1 LFAIIAFSP
10 YVSVVKIAG
19 PLLGIAVTALS
30 LPALAEEGAT
40 SPWSE
45 ADHAALRLIAGPTA
59 ASGKQRVGVEI
70 KLAPGYRTYWRNPG
84 DSGVPPAFDW
94 SGSTN
99 VAGLDVRWPVPER
112 FVDSSGHS
120 IGYVEEVVLPISVQP
135 LDAAQPVMLML
146 KLDYAICEKMC
157 IPVKSEARLWLEP
170 GVTNVTSARLEQ
182 YEARVPVPAKLGE
195 HKQQLALTDAQV
207 DTTGA
212 KPELALKIHVPGE
225 GKVED
230 VFVEGPGMWT
240 FGKPSLV
247 PQPDGT
253 ILARIKVRDR
263 PKGAAGPTPIIVTL
277 RGQPAASETRLELDI
292 PAGKP

>member
-19 PLLGIAVTALS
+19 TLLGIAFTALS
-30 LPALAEEGAT
+30 LPALAEEGAM
-40 SPWSE
+40 SPWSQT
-45 ADHAALRLIAGPTA
+45 DHAALRLIAGPTA
-59 ASGKQRVGVEI
+59 ASGKQRVGIEI
-70 KLAPGYRTYWRNPG
+70 KLTPGYKTYWRNPG

-112 FVDSSGHS
+112 FIDSTGHS

-135 LDAAQPVMLML
+135 LDAAQPVMLVL
-146 KLDYAICEKMC
+146 KLDYAICEKIC

-182 YEARVPVPAKLGE
+182 FEARVPVPAKLGE
-195 HKQQLALTDAQV
+195 HKQHLSLADAQV
-207 DTTGA
+207 DATGA
-212 KPELALKIHVPGE
+212 KPELALTIRLPGD

-230 VFVEGPGMWT
+230 VFVEGAGMWS
-240 FGKPSLV
+240 FGKPNFS

-253 ILARIKVRDR
+253 VLARIKVRDR

-277 RGQPAASETRLELDI
+277 RGQPGPSETRLELDI
-292 PAGKP
+292 PAGRP